1 MKPTS
6 KPKTPDLKIDLL
18 RGSLITLRRRC
29 GKKNCHCQQDQPHE
43 TPALSYSQD
52 GKTRILTL
60 PEQLVPCVRA
70 AVQRYQHARAALEKQ
85 GNTGL
90 RQLETLLHSLR

>member
-1 MKPTS
+1 MKHLS
-6 KPKTPDLKIDLL
+6 KLKITDLKIDLL

-29 GKKNCHCQQDQPHE
+29 CKKNCHCHQDQPHE
-43 TPALSYSQD
+43 TPALSYSQA
-52 GKTRILTL
+52 GKTQILTL

-70 AVQRYQHARAALEKQ
+70 AVLRYQHARAALEKQ

-90 RQLETLLHSLR
+90 RQLETLLRSLR

>member
-1 MKPTS
+1 MKHTTIV
-6 KPKTPDLKIDLL
+6 KTADLKIELL

-29 GKKNCHCQQDQPHE
+29 GKKNCHCLQDQPHE
-43 TPALSYSQD
+43 TPALSYSQA

-60 PEQLVPCVRA
+60 PSNLVPLVRA
-70 AVQRYQHARAALEKQ
+70 AVQRYQRARTALEKQ

-90 RQLETLLHSLR
+90 RQLETSLRSRL

>member
-1 MKPTS
+1 MKYTTIV
-6 KPKTPDLKIDLL
+6 KTADLKIELL

-29 GKKNCHCQQDQPHE
+29 GKKNCHCLQDQPHE
-43 TPALSYSQD
+43 TPALSYSQA

-60 PEQLVPCVRA
+60 PSNLVPLVRA
-70 AVQRYQHARAALEKQ
+70 AVQRYQRARTALEKQ

-90 RQLETLLHSLR
+90 RQLETSLRSRL

>member
-1 MKPTS
+1 MKPKNS
-6 KPKTPDLKIDLL
+6 LKTNGLKIDFL
-18 RGSLITLRRRC
+18 RASLITLRRRC
-29 GKKNCHCQQDQPHE
+29 GKKNCHCLQDQPHE
-43 TPALSYSQD
+43 TPALSYSQS

-60 PEQLVPCVRA
+60 PSDLLPPVRA

-90 RQLETLLHSLR
+90 RQLETWLRSRP

>member
-1 MKPTS
+1 MKYTTIV
-6 KPKTPDLKIDLL
+6 KTADLKIELL

-29 GKKNCHCQQDQPHE
+29 GKKNCHCLQDQPHE
-43 TPALSYSQD
+43 TPALSYSQA

-60 PEQLVPCVRA
+60 PSNLVALVRA
-70 AVQRYQHARAALEKQ
+70 AVQRYQRARTALEKQ

-90 RQLETLLHSLR
+90 RQLETWLRARL

>member
-1 MKPTS
+1 MKYTTIV
-6 KPKTPDLKIDLL
+6 KTADLKIELL

-29 GKKNCHCQQDQPHE
+29 GKKNCHCLQDQPHE
-43 TPALSYSQD
+43 TPALSYSQA

-60 PEQLVPCVRA
+60 PSNLVPLVRA
-70 AVQRYQHARAALEKQ
+70 AVQRYQRARTALEKQ

-90 RQLETLLHSLR
+90 RQLETSLRARL